1 MNKKTYFLI
10 LYCIFFIL
18 GLSIILR
25 SGSIAEI
32 QSRVYSDDFL
42 LYSVNPDDVTK
53 KMVPMIVT
61 GGIIAFIAGNGI
73 VLTLNKKD

>member
-1 MNKKTYFLI
+1 MNKKTDFLI

-18 GLSIILR
+18 GLFIILR
-25 SGSIAEI
+25 SGSIAES

-42 LYSVNPDDVTK
+42 LYSVKPDDVTK
-53 KMVPMIVT
+53 KMVPMIVI